1 MTNVNQLPPLPS
13 YKKYLIWLVPFIAL
27 TALVL
32 LMTAS
37 GNGQSEQPPTEA
49 KKLLVN
55 VMPIEWHGQYK
66 QKRLIGTCRS
76 PSNGSYRL

>member
-1 MTNVNQLPPLPS
+1 MTNVNQLPPQPS

-37 GNGQSEQPPTEA
+37 GNGQSEQTPTEA
-49 KKLLVN
+49 KN
-55 VMPIEWHGQYK
+55 
-66 QKRLIGTCRS
+66 C
-76 PSNGSYRL
+76 